1 MPIQII
7 EKDEKLTY
15 EIEGSKISYR
25 RITTLKR
32 GAIVK
37 RHTKRG
43 KADWNA
49 ITEEIL
55 RYIITGWENVE
66 KAGLEIPFDPD
77 LITAIPEDVLTE
89 ILELAGAP
97 SHECCDDRPPP
108 NQFVVRRQTRTS
120 SNITG
125 TSINTPTTVASAA
138 PDANPNNMTDVA
150 MATSK

>member
-7 EKDEKLTY
+7 DNDEKLTY
-15 EIEGSKISYR
+15 EIEGSKIFYR

-32 GAIVK
+32 GVIVK

-49 ITEEIL
+49 ITEEML
-55 RYIITGWENVE
+55 RYIITGWKNVQKSGE
-66 KAGLEIPFDPD
+66 EITFDPD

-97 SHECCDDRPPP
+97 SHELSGSEDTEK
-108 NQFVVRRQTRTS
+108 N
-120 SNITG
+120 
-125 TSINTPTTVASAA
+125 
-138 PDANPNNMTDVA
+138 
-150 MATSK
+150 